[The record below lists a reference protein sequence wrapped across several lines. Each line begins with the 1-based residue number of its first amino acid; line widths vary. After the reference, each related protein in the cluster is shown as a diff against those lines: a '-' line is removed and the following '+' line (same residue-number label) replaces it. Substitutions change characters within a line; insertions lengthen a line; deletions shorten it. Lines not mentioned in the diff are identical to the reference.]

1 MPAGFSSVAWDSQFA
16 LRFQFVDLHAARGTM
31 PPVSSVFMAEGTA
44 DIQAAG
50 EGTAKLFARQE
61 VVELVREALRTEGR
75 ASVEGLWGSS
85 APALAASFLSDCP
98 STLLYVLAH
107 TDSVDDA
114 RDDWRLFA
122 GVDPPVFPAW
132 EALPAESDVSD
143 EILAERLRVLKTLAA
158 ARQGDGAAGQET
170 RRGLAPGEYTGGGT
184 AALTG
189 RGDGAAGEKGTAPR
203 KGRGTAPFSPTVPP
217 AVEIAEALPRV
228 LVTTIQALMQP
239 VPSPRHLADNTLE
252 LVVGREYSLPHLRQ
266 WLAERGFRPA
276 ELVLEPGQ
284 YAARGGIIDV
294 FGPTAPAPYRLEFFG
309 DTLESLRTFDPGT
322 QRSLDDR
329 DRAAISFLPT
339 GKGGPIA
346 PATTTN
352 LMDYLPPQAWIVW
365 RDPLEIAEVGRS
377 FLAAQASP
385 VGVYTFEAVV
395 QRARDFTR
403 LDLSSFTT
411 TGASDAFSLRTEAP
425 PPLSGKAE
433 TVREELAEIAREDTL
448 LVFSDNEGERDRLG
462 EILATLPEDARRRIR
477 LGVGRLGAGF
487 RLVAEKVT
495 VLANHEVF
503 HRYHDRRRLRS
514 RLQTRAIDTWM
525 DLARGDFV
533 VHVMHG
539 IGRYLGMKTLRRGPK
554 KTMPSAGDLELPA
567 PPEKA
572 EDYLALEFHDRVKV
586 YVPASQ
592 IDLVQK
598 YIGGF
603 KGRPHL
609 SRVGGKAWGEKKR
622 RVESAVE
629 TFALELLKVQALRQS
644 RPGIAYPEDSIWQKE
659 FEASFPY
666 PDTEDQTAAMHEIKR
681 DMQSQRPMDR
691 LVCGDVGYGKT
702 ELAVRAAFKA
712 VEAGKQV
719 AILVPTTVLAEQH
732 LGTFRERTADYPVT
746 VEMMCRF
753 QTRSQQDEILGRF
766 SKGQVDILIGTHRL
780 LQNDVEPAELG
791 LLVVDEEQRFGVEHK
806 ERLKRM
812 RQRVDVLTLT
822 ATPIPRTLH
831 LSLLGIRDISS
842 LTTPPQDRRA
852 VRTEVC
858 PWDDARIRQAIL
870 RELARDGQVFFV
882 HNRVRT
888 IREVADRVRALVP
901 EARIEWAHGQ
911 MNDHELEDRMLRF
924 FAGKVDVLVSTV
936 IIESGLDV
944 PRANTMFIHDADRFG
959 LADLHQLRGRVG
971 RYKHRAYCYLLLPER
986 RPMTPAAAQR
996 LLAIE
1001 RYSELG
1007 AGFQIAMRD
1016 LEIRGAGNILG
1027 AEQSGHITAVGYEM
1041 YCQLLDAAVR
1051 RLQGQKIEEVRRAD
1065 VQLEVAA
1072 FIPNSYVPTETQ
1084 RIALYRQLRRAATAQ
1099 RLQEVAEEIADMYGP
1114 LPDEVRRLVDLEEV
1128 RAAGGRAG
1136 IGSIHR
1142 SGADLAMTLQ
1152 DVAVLGPI
1160 FSKAADPEIRD
1171 AGVVR
1176 VLDPHTVVWRLREDP
1191 GAVQALALLKKVLAG
1206 FSHNK

>member
-1 MPAGFSSVAWDSQFA
+1 
-16 LRFQFVDLHAARGTM
+16 
-31 PPVSSVFMAEGTA
+31 MAIGQS
-44 DIQAAG
+44 DIRAAG
-50 EGTAKLFARQE
+50 EEVRKLVARQE
-61 VVELVREALRTEGR
+61 VVELVAETLRTEGQ

-85 APALAASFLSDCP
+85 APALAAALLPGCP
-98 STLLYVLAH
+98 GVLLYVLAH
-107 TDSVDDA
+107 IDAVDDA

-143 EILAERLRVLKTLAA
+143 EILADRLRVLK
-158 ARQGDGAAGQET
+158 
-170 RRGLAPGEYTGGGT
+170 
-184 AALTG
+184 ALT
-189 RGDGAAGEKGTAPR
+189 A
-203 KGRGTAPFSPTVPP
+203 VPP
-217 AVEIAEALPRV
+217 AGEGSAAGGTPAAVPAAAERGEAPPEAAAPPRV

-239 VPSPRHLADNTLE
+239 VPSPRHLEENTLD
-252 LVVGREYSLPHLRQ
+252 LVVGRDYAPEDLRR
-266 WLAERGFRPA
+266 WLAARGFRPA

-284 YAARGGIIDV
+284 FAARGGILDV
-294 FGPTAPAPYRLEFFG
+294 FAPTAALPYRLEFFG

-329 DRAAISFLPT
+329 ERAAISFLPT

-346 PATTTN
+346 PQTTAN
-352 LMDYLPPQAWIVW
+352 LMDYLPADAWIVW

-377 FLAAQASP
+377 FIAHLASP
-385 VGVYTFEAVV
+385 VGVYSLEAVV
-395 QRARDFTR
+395 RRGRAFTR
-403 LDLSSFTT
+403 VDLSSFTA
-411 TGASDAFSLRTEAP
+411 TGTSDAFLLRTEAP
-425 PPLSGKAE
+425 PALSGKAE
-433 TVREELAEIAREDTL
+433 AVREELADLAREDTVL
-448 LVFSDNEGERDRLG
+448 LFSDNEGESGRLA
-462 EILATLPEDARRRIR
+462 EILGTLPDEQRARIR

-487 RLVAEKVT
+487 RLTGERLT

-514 RLQTRAIDTWM
+514 RLQTRAIDTWL
-525 DLARGDFV
+525 DLARGDYV
-533 VHVMHG
+533 VHVAHG
-539 IGRYLGMKTLRRGPK
+539 IGRYLGMKTLRRGQK
-554 KTMPSAGDLELPA
+554 KTVTEAGDLELPA
-567 PPEKA
+567 PPEEA
-572 EDYLALEFHDRVKV
+572 GDYLTIEFRDHVKV

-603 KGRPHL
+603 KGRPKL
-609 SRVGGKAWGEKKR
+609 SSVGGKAWGERRR

-629 TFALELLKVQALRQS
+629 NFALELLKVQALRQS
-644 RPGIAYPEDSIWQKE
+644 RPGITYPEDSLWQKE

-666 PDTEDQTAAMHEIKR
+666 PDTEDQVAAMHEIKR

-702 ELAVRAAFKA
+702 ELAVRASFKA

-719 AILVPTTVLAEQH
+719 AVLVPTTVLAEQH
-732 LGTFRERTADYPVT
+732 LRTFRERVADYPVN
-746 VEMMCRF
+746 VEMLCRF
-753 QTRSQQDEILGRF
+753 QTRGAQAEILKRF
-766 SKGQVDILIGTHRL
+766 GKGQVDVIIGTHRL
-780 LQNDVEPAELG
+780 LQGDVAPADLG

-806 ERLKRM
+806 ERLKRL
-812 RQRVDVLTLT
+812 RQMMDVLTLT

-831 LSLLGIRDISS
+831 MSLLGIRDISS

-858 PWDDARIRQAIL
+858 PWDDEKIRQAIL

-888 IREVADRVRALVP
+888 IRGVAARVQALVP
-901 EARIEWAHGQ
+901 EARLEWAHGQ
-911 MNDHELEDRMLRF
+911 MNEHELEKRMLRF
-924 FAGKVDVLVSTV
+924 FAGEIDVLVTTT

-971 RYKHRAYCYLLLPER
+971 RYKHRAYCYLLLPEG
-986 RPMTPAAAQR
+986 RPATPAAARR
-996 LLAIE
+996 LRAIE
-1001 RYSELG
+1001 QYAELG

-1041 YCQLLDAAVR
+1041 YCQLLEAAVR
-1051 RLQGQKIEEVRRAD
+1051 RLRGEKIEEVRRAD

-1084 RIALYRQLRRAATAQ
+1084 RIALYRQLRRAAGAE
-1099 RLQEVAEEIADMYGP
+1099 RLAEVADEIADMYGP

-1128 RAAGGRAG
+1128 RVAAGRAG
-1136 IGSIHR
+1136 IRSIHR
-1142 SGADLAMTLQ
+1142 RGADLTFTLE
-1152 DVAVLGPI
+1152 DVAVVGPL
-1160 FSKAADPEIRD
+1160 FGQKSRREVQG

-1176 VLDPHTVVWRLREDP
+1176 VLDPQTVVWRLHKDRG
-1191 GAVQALALLKKVLAG
+1191 GADALALLRKVLAG
-1206 FSHNK
+1206 FTQAE